1 VADPVIEGRSLV
13 LEAIRALAVACR
25 ARAAYPAVHPNVTQ
39 AVSAAQASI
48 GRMVASHGSVGV
60 GVGRA
65 HLRVGVWTLDTPQ
78 ARALAQALYLRQVAV
93 LRIERGV
100 QPDEVRALVHWLAS
114 PIVPLEPGTDPVSPP
129 GSPPTRHLRLQ
140 PLDYSA
146 VRLTDRADA
155 ASGAA
160 AVSLAD
166 RLLNVLLLEWVPD
179 EPDWDEP
186 GTGEGPGVPAEVAM
200 VRWLTAFLRA
210 QAAAERTEAV
220 ADGAGADGAGGRDGS
235 AGPGGPSAHE
245 GAGEARD
252 EGGSAAA
259 TIGAG
264 GVGSAGGAGPAGAAG
279 IVSASGAGAE
289 AGAGDAAGEA
299 GGSGDAAA
307 AIVES
312 LGAAP
317 AGLLARL
324 TDATTAHL
332 QSMSGAGRV
341 LAARQTAQLIMRLPE
356 TLRDSLMRAALRALA
371 PDAEG
376 GEALEAFASTFA
388 AHPVLRVMRQLAA
401 EGVAFSRHAQRLVEL
416 LASTR
421 PTSDAEDTASPRDLE
436 VLRSEL
442 ITLFREEDI
451 DRYNPEDHL
460 ALLARS
466 MLAWPTRTPVE
477 LGTLE
482 SLGERVGSLTEEAV
496 GRQLTET
503 LLDLLGRQGD
513 DKSAAVVARLEQLIE
528 GALARGSI
536 EEAAAAIQSMAR
548 LAADETAPAAT
559 RAALRG
565 HLERLTRTE
574 TLSVLAAAL
583 GTPGGASGPAAVR
596 LIRLLGPG
604 AIRGL
609 LQVLVEEQVRVRRRR
624 VFDLLSTLGA
634 DVVPE
639 ATRWLGDPNWYVVRN
654 MISLL
659 RSVGDRSS
667 LGTIR
672 RLTSH
677 ADLRVRLEAL
687 RSLLDLDPAAGHGYL
702 VTAIAEPDLRTA
714 TAAVELAGQHG
725 GPAMIDPLLD
735 VLAPWDLRGRRRPV
749 RVAALQALGR
759 IGRPEVLPRLGRFFR
774 ERWGLFPS
782 VAERRAAYESLQGYS
797 PDARYDLAERGARSR
812 DQEIR
817 AICERLRRTG

>member
-1 VADPVIEGRSLV
+1 MADPIIEGRSLV

-25 ARAAYPAVHPNVTQ
+25 ARAAYPAEHPNVTQ
-39 AVSAAQASI
+39 AVSAAQASV
-48 GRMVASHGSVGV
+48 GKMLASHGSVGI

-65 HLRVGVWTLDTPQ
+65 QLRVGVWTLDTPQ

-100 QPDEVRALVHWLAS
+100 QPDEIRALVQWLAS
-114 PIVPLEPGTDPVSPP
+114 PVAPLEPGTDSVSPP

-146 VRLTDRADA
+146 VRLTDARR
-155 ASGAA
+155 ASGASA
-160 AVSLAD
+160 MSLPD
-166 RLLNVLLLEWVPD
+166 RLLNVLLEWVPD
-179 EPDWDEP
+179 EPDWGEP
-186 GTGEGPGVPAEVAM
+186 GEGPGVPAEVAM
-200 VRWLTAFLRA
+200 VRWLSEFLRA
-210 QAAAERTEAV
+210 QAAAERSEAAATE
-220 ADGAGADGAGGRDGS
+220 GAGADGAGVGIGSGGPDGS
-235 AGPGGPSAHE
+235 AGPGGPGGHE
-245 GAGEARD
+245 GAGEARN
-252 EGGSAAA
+252 EA
-259 TIGAG
+259 
-264 GVGSAGGAGPAGAAG
+264 
-279 IVSASGAGAE
+279 GAGAE
-289 AGAGDAAGEA
+289 TGAGAVPGSEAALHGTP
-299 GGSGDAAA
+299 AAF
-307 AIVES
+307 
-312 LGAAP
+312 
-317 AGLLARL
+317 LARL

-332 QSMSGAGRV
+332 QSTSGAGRI

-388 AHPVLRVMRQLAA
+388 ANPVLRVMRQLAA
-401 EGVAFSRHAQRLVEL
+401 EGVPLSRHAQRLVEL

-421 PTSDAEDTASPRDLE
+421 PTSDGEDAGSPRDLE

-442 ITLFREEDI
+442 VTLFRDEDI

-460 ALLARS
+460 ALLART

-513 DKSAAVVARLEQLIE
+513 DKSAAVVARLEQLVE

-536 EEAAAAIQSMAR
+536 EEAADAIQSMAR
-548 LAADETAPAAT
+548 LAADETAPEAT

-565 HLERLTRTE
+565 HLERLARAE

-583 GTPGGASGPAAVR
+583 GTPGGAPGPAAVR

-624 VFDLLSTLGA
+624 VFDLLSSLGA

-654 MISLL
+654 MIALL
-659 RSVGDRSS
+659 RSVADRSS

-672 RLTSH
+672 RLTGRT
-677 ADLRVRLEAL
+677 DLRVRLEAL
-687 RSLLDLDPAAGHGYL
+687 RSLLELDPAAGHGYL
-702 VTAIAEPDLRTA
+702 VTAIADPDVRTA

-725 GPAMIDPLLD
+725 GPAMVDPLLD

-759 IGRPEVLPRLGRFFR
+759 MGRPEALPRLGRFFR
-774 ERWGLFPS
+774 ERWGPFPS
-782 VAERRAAYESLQGYS
+782 TAERRAAYESLQGYA
-797 PDARYDLAERGARSR
+797 PDARHALVERGARSR
-812 DQEIR
+812 DHEIR
-817 AICERLRRTG
+817 ALCERLRRSG

>member
-1 VADPVIEGRSLV
+1 MI
-13 LEAIRALAVACR
+13 
-25 ARAAYPAVHPNVTQ
+25 
-39 AVSAAQASI
+39 
-48 GRMVASHGSVGV
+48 
-60 GVGRA
+60 
-65 HLRVGVWTLDTPQ
+65 
-78 ARALAQALYLRQVAV
+78 
-93 LRIERGV
+93 
-100 QPDEVRALVHWLAS
+100 
-114 PIVPLEPGTDPVSPP
+114 
-129 GSPPTRHLRLQ
+129 
-140 PLDYSA
+140 
-146 VRLTDRADA
+146 
-155 ASGAA
+155 
-160 AVSLAD
+160 
-166 RLLNVLLLEWVPD
+166 
-179 EPDWDEP
+179 
-186 GTGEGPGVPAEVAM
+186 
-200 VRWLTAFLRA
+200 
-210 QAAAERTEAV
+210 
-220 ADGAGADGAGGRDGS
+220 
-235 AGPGGPSAHE
+235 
-245 GAGEARD
+245 GAGEA
-252 EGGSAAA
+252 GAAG
-259 TIGAG
+259 T
-264 GVGSAGGAGPAGAAG
+264 AGAAG
-279 IVSASGAGAE
+279 IVSARGAGAE
-289 AGAGDAAGEA
+289 AGAGDAPDDAAGEA

-401 EGVAFSRHAQRLVEL
+401 EGVALSRHAQRLVEL

-513 DKSAAVVARLEQLIE
+513 DKSAAVVARLEQLVE

-536 EEAAAAIQSMAR
+536 EEAAAAIQNMAR
-548 LAADETAPAAT
+548 LAADETAPEAT

-654 MISLL
+654 MIALL

-672 RLTSH
+672 RLTGH

-774 ERWGLFPS
+774 ERWGPFPS